1 MIEHRPFGRTGHR
14 STVTLFGAAALAR
27 ATQDEADRALE
38 VLLRHGVNHIDTA
51 ARYGDS
57 ELRIGPWMARH
68 RKDFFL
74 ATKTGSRG
82 AREAREDLHR
92 SLERLR
98 VDSVDLIQMHSLGH
112 PDDWDQAMGPD
123 GALEA
128 LVEAKQQGLARAIG
142 VTGHGWTIAAM
153 HRRSLA
159 RFDFDSILLPYNF
172 FMAQNERYRQAF
184 EEVTAICR
192 ERNVAVQTI
201 KGIARGPWAAADR
214 SHATWYQP
222 LERQEDI
229 DRAVHWVLGRP
240 GVFLNTAGDL
250 SLLPKVLDAASRFDA
265 PSLRRGDD
273 RDARRH
279 PDVVALRA
287 AHLTPKGDPGPMRK
301 AAILLAALAL
311 LAPVTAT
318 AQTTKLRVAICARTI
333 SMGVG
338 SPFAVAMKMGWFKQE
353 GLDIEVVP
361 LPGSTDCV
369 KAVATG
375 EVPVSLPSV
384 EPLANGRPQGV
395 KAKIYYTAYQTNGYG
410 IAVPADSPI
419 QSPGELRG
427 KSIGVTS
434 LASAGVV
441 VARAQVAAAGLD
453 PARDVQ
459 IVVAGEGA
467 QTAAMV
473 RNRQVDALSQFDTQ
487 YALVE
492 NAGVRVRYLD
502 RRDIERFPGNGFLA
516 SEESLRTR
524 QKELVGLARAY
535 AKGTIFTIANPEAAV
550 RIVYELF
557 PQTKPTGKDEATA
570 VREDLKVLEARMP
583 HYRLEP
589 AGVKRW
595 GENSEVNYRDY
606 VDFLVKWGVIT
617 QKVPTSDLITNDM
630 IEEVNRMDVGKI
642 AAEAKAYRYAR

>member
-1 MIEHRPFGRTGHR
+1 
-14 STVTLFGAAALAR
+14 
-27 ATQDEADRALE
+27 
-38 VLLRHGVNHIDTA
+38 
-51 ARYGDS
+51 
-57 ELRIGPWMARH
+57 
-68 RKDFFL
+68 
-74 ATKTGSRG
+74 
-82 AREAREDLHR
+82 
-92 SLERLR
+92 
-98 VDSVDLIQMHSLGH
+98 
-112 PDDWDQAMGPD
+112 
-123 GALEA
+123 
-128 LVEAKQQGLARAIG
+128 
-142 VTGHGWTIAAM
+142 
-153 HRRSLA
+153 
-159 RFDFDSILLPYNF
+159 
-172 FMAQNERYRQAF
+172 
-184 EEVTAICR
+184 
-192 ERNVAVQTI
+192 
-201 KGIARGPWAAADR
+201 
-214 SHATWYQP
+214 
-222 LERQEDI
+222 
-229 DRAVHWVLGRP
+229 
-240 GVFLNTAGDL
+240 
-250 SLLPKVLDAASRFDA
+250 
-265 PSLRRGDD
+265 
-273 RDARRH
+273 
-279 PDVVALRA
+279 
-287 AHLTPKGDPGPMRK
+287 MRK
-301 AAILLAALAL
+301 AVILLAVLVL
-311 LAPVTAT
+311 LAPVAAT

-338 SPFAVAMKMGWFKQE
+338 SPFAVAMKMGWFRQE
-353 GLDIEVVP
+353 GLDIEIVP

-375 EVPVSLPSV
+375 EVPVALPSV

-395 KAKIYYTAYQTNGYG
+395 KAKIFYTAYQTNGYG

-419 QSPGELRG
+419 QSPSELRG

-524 QKELVGLARAY
+524 QKDLVGLARAY

-550 RIVYELF
+550 RIVYEVF

-595 GENSEVNYRDY
+595 GENSDVNYRDY

-617 QKVPTSDLITNDM
+617 QKVPTSDLITNDL
-630 IEEVNRMDVGKI
+630 IEEINRMDAGKI
-642 AAEAKAYRYAR
+642 AAEAKGYRYAR

>member
-1 MIEHRPFGRTGHR
+1 
-14 STVTLFGAAALAR
+14 
-27 ATQDEADRALE
+27 
-38 VLLRHGVNHIDTA
+38 
-51 ARYGDS
+51 
-57 ELRIGPWMARH
+57 
-68 RKDFFL
+68 
-74 ATKTGSRG
+74 
-82 AREAREDLHR
+82 
-92 SLERLR
+92 
-98 VDSVDLIQMHSLGH
+98 
-112 PDDWDQAMGPD
+112 
-123 GALEA
+123 
-128 LVEAKQQGLARAIG
+128 
-142 VTGHGWTIAAM
+142 
-153 HRRSLA
+153 
-159 RFDFDSILLPYNF
+159 
-172 FMAQNERYRQAF
+172 
-184 EEVTAICR
+184 
-192 ERNVAVQTI
+192 
-201 KGIARGPWAAADR
+201 
-214 SHATWYQP
+214 
-222 LERQEDI
+222 
-229 DRAVHWVLGRP
+229 
-240 GVFLNTAGDL
+240 
-250 SLLPKVLDAASRFDA
+250 
-265 PSLRRGDD
+265 
-273 RDARRH
+273 
-279 PDVVALRA
+279 
-287 AHLTPKGDPGPMRK
+287 MRK
-301 AAILLAALAL
+301 AAILLAVLVL
-311 LAPVTAT
+311 LVPAAAT
-318 AQTTKLRVAICARTI
+318 AQTTKLRVAICARTV

-338 SPFAVAMKMGWFKQE
+338 SPFAVAMKMDWFKQE
-353 GLDIEVVP
+353 GLDIEIVP

-419 QSPGELRG
+419 QSPAELRG

-441 VARAQVAAAGLD
+441 VARAQAAAAGLD

-516 SEESLRTR
+516 SEESLRTH

-550 RIVYELF
+550 RIVYEVF
-557 PQTKPTGKDEATA
+557 PQTRPTGKDDATA

-617 QKVPTSDLITNDM
+617 QKVPTTDLVTNDLI
-630 IEEVNRMDVGKI
+630 EEINRMDVGKI

>member
-1 MIEHRPFGRTGHR
+1 
-14 STVTLFGAAALAR
+14 
-27 ATQDEADRALE
+27 
-38 VLLRHGVNHIDTA
+38 
-51 ARYGDS
+51 
-57 ELRIGPWMARH
+57 
-68 RKDFFL
+68 
-74 ATKTGSRG
+74 
-82 AREAREDLHR
+82 
-92 SLERLR
+92 
-98 VDSVDLIQMHSLGH
+98 
-112 PDDWDQAMGPD
+112 
-123 GALEA
+123 
-128 LVEAKQQGLARAIG
+128 
-142 VTGHGWTIAAM
+142 
-153 HRRSLA
+153 
-159 RFDFDSILLPYNF
+159 
-172 FMAQNERYRQAF
+172 
-184 EEVTAICR
+184 
-192 ERNVAVQTI
+192 
-201 KGIARGPWAAADR
+201 
-214 SHATWYQP
+214 
-222 LERQEDI
+222 
-229 DRAVHWVLGRP
+229 
-240 GVFLNTAGDL
+240 
-250 SLLPKVLDAASRFDA
+250 
-265 PSLRRGDD
+265 
-273 RDARRH
+273 
-279 PDVVALRA
+279 
-287 AHLTPKGDPGPMRK
+287 MRK
-301 AAILLAALAL
+301 AAILLAVLVL
-311 LAPVTAT
+311 LVPAAAT
-318 AQTTKLRVAICARTI
+318 AQTTKLRVAICARTV

-338 SPFAVAMKMGWFKQE
+338 SPFAVAMKMDWFKQE
-353 GLDIEVVP
+353 GLDIEIVP

-419 QSPGELRG
+419 QSPAELRG

-516 SEESLRTR
+516 SEESLRTH

-550 RIVYELF
+550 RIVYEVF
-557 PQTKPTGKDEATA
+557 PQTRPTGKDDATA

-595 GENSEVNYRDY
+595 GENSDVNYRDY

-617 QKVPTSDLITNDM
+617 QKVPTTDLVTNDLI
-630 IEEVNRMDVGKI
+630 EEINRMDVGKI

>member
-1 MIEHRPFGRTGHR
+1 
-14 STVTLFGAAALAR
+14 
-27 ATQDEADRALE
+27 
-38 VLLRHGVNHIDTA
+38 
-51 ARYGDS
+51 
-57 ELRIGPWMARH
+57 
-68 RKDFFL
+68 
-74 ATKTGSRG
+74 
-82 AREAREDLHR
+82 
-92 SLERLR
+92 
-98 VDSVDLIQMHSLGH
+98 
-112 PDDWDQAMGPD
+112 
-123 GALEA
+123 
-128 LVEAKQQGLARAIG
+128 
-142 VTGHGWTIAAM
+142 
-153 HRRSLA
+153 
-159 RFDFDSILLPYNF
+159 
-172 FMAQNERYRQAF
+172 
-184 EEVTAICR
+184 
-192 ERNVAVQTI
+192 
-201 KGIARGPWAAADR
+201 
-214 SHATWYQP
+214 
-222 LERQEDI
+222 
-229 DRAVHWVLGRP
+229 
-240 GVFLNTAGDL
+240 
-250 SLLPKVLDAASRFDA
+250 
-265 PSLRRGDD
+265 
-273 RDARRH
+273 
-279 PDVVALRA
+279 
-287 AHLTPKGDPGPMRK
+287 MRK
-301 AAILLAALAL
+301 AAIVLVALVL
-311 LAPVTAT
+311 LAPAAAT

-353 GLDIEVVP
+353 GLDVEIVP

-410 IAVPADSPI
+410 LAVPAGSPI
-419 QSPGELRG
+419 RSPAELRG

-516 SEESLRTR
+516 SEDTLRTR

-550 RIVYELF
+550 RIVYEVF
-557 PQTKPTGKDEATA
+557 PQTRPTGKDEATA

-617 QKVPTSDLITNDM
+617 QKVPTSDLVTNDL
-630 IEEVNRMDVGKI
+630 IEDVNRMDAGKI

>member
-1 MIEHRPFGRTGHR
+1 
-14 STVTLFGAAALAR
+14 
-27 ATQDEADRALE
+27 
-38 VLLRHGVNHIDTA
+38 
-51 ARYGDS
+51 
-57 ELRIGPWMARH
+57 
-68 RKDFFL
+68 
-74 ATKTGSRG
+74 
-82 AREAREDLHR
+82 
-92 SLERLR
+92 
-98 VDSVDLIQMHSLGH
+98 
-112 PDDWDQAMGPD
+112 
-123 GALEA
+123 
-128 LVEAKQQGLARAIG
+128 
-142 VTGHGWTIAAM
+142 
-153 HRRSLA
+153 
-159 RFDFDSILLPYNF
+159 
-172 FMAQNERYRQAF
+172 
-184 EEVTAICR
+184 
-192 ERNVAVQTI
+192 
-201 KGIARGPWAAADR
+201 
-214 SHATWYQP
+214 
-222 LERQEDI
+222 
-229 DRAVHWVLGRP
+229 
-240 GVFLNTAGDL
+240 
-250 SLLPKVLDAASRFDA
+250 
-265 PSLRRGDD
+265 
-273 RDARRH
+273 
-279 PDVVALRA
+279 
-287 AHLTPKGDPGPMRK
+287 MRK
-301 AAILLAALAL
+301 AAILVAVLVL
-311 LAPVTAT
+311 LAPVAAT

-353 GLDIEVVP
+353 GLDVEIVP

-419 QSPGELRG
+419 QSPGEL
-427 KSIGVTS
+427 
-434 LASAGVV
+434 
-441 VARAQVAAAGLD
+441 
-453 PARDVQ
+453 
-459 IVVAGEGA
+459 

-550 RIVYELF
+550 RIVYEVF

-630 IEEVNRMDVGKI
+630 IEDVNRMDVGKI

>member
-1 MIEHRPFGRTGHR
+1 
-14 STVTLFGAAALAR
+14 
-27 ATQDEADRALE
+27 
-38 VLLRHGVNHIDTA
+38 
-51 ARYGDS
+51 
-57 ELRIGPWMARH
+57 
-68 RKDFFL
+68 
-74 ATKTGSRG
+74 
-82 AREAREDLHR
+82 
-92 SLERLR
+92 
-98 VDSVDLIQMHSLGH
+98 
-112 PDDWDQAMGPD
+112 
-123 GALEA
+123 
-128 LVEAKQQGLARAIG
+128 
-142 VTGHGWTIAAM
+142 
-153 HRRSLA
+153 
-159 RFDFDSILLPYNF
+159 
-172 FMAQNERYRQAF
+172 
-184 EEVTAICR
+184 
-192 ERNVAVQTI
+192 
-201 KGIARGPWAAADR
+201 
-214 SHATWYQP
+214 
-222 LERQEDI
+222 
-229 DRAVHWVLGRP
+229 
-240 GVFLNTAGDL
+240 
-250 SLLPKVLDAASRFDA
+250 
-265 PSLRRGDD
+265 
-273 RDARRH
+273 
-279 PDVVALRA
+279 
-287 AHLTPKGDPGPMRK
+287 MRK
-301 AAILLAALAL
+301 AAILLAVLVL
-311 LAPVTAT
+311 LVPAAAT
-318 AQTTKLRVAICARTI
+318 AQTTKLRVAICARTV

-338 SPFAVAMKMGWFKQE
+338 SPFAVAMKMDWFKQE
-353 GLDIEVVP
+353 GLDIEIVP

-419 QSPGELRG
+419 QSPAELRG

-441 VARAQVAAAGLD
+441 VARAQAAAAGLD

-516 SEESLRTR
+516 SEESLRTH

-550 RIVYELF
+550 RIVYEVF
-557 PQTKPTGKDEATA
+557 PQTRPTGKDEATA

-617 QKVPTSDLITNDM
+617 QKVPTTDLVTNDLI
-630 IEEVNRMDVGKI
+630 EEINRMDVGKI

>member
-1 MIEHRPFGRTGHR
+1 
-14 STVTLFGAAALAR
+14 
-27 ATQDEADRALE
+27 
-38 VLLRHGVNHIDTA
+38 
-51 ARYGDS
+51 
-57 ELRIGPWMARH
+57 
-68 RKDFFL
+68 
-74 ATKTGSRG
+74 
-82 AREAREDLHR
+82 
-92 SLERLR
+92 
-98 VDSVDLIQMHSLGH
+98 
-112 PDDWDQAMGPD
+112 
-123 GALEA
+123 
-128 LVEAKQQGLARAIG
+128 
-142 VTGHGWTIAAM
+142 
-153 HRRSLA
+153 
-159 RFDFDSILLPYNF
+159 
-172 FMAQNERYRQAF
+172 
-184 EEVTAICR
+184 
-192 ERNVAVQTI
+192 
-201 KGIARGPWAAADR
+201 
-214 SHATWYQP
+214 
-222 LERQEDI
+222 
-229 DRAVHWVLGRP
+229 
-240 GVFLNTAGDL
+240 
-250 SLLPKVLDAASRFDA
+250 
-265 PSLRRGDD
+265 
-273 RDARRH
+273 
-279 PDVVALRA
+279 
-287 AHLTPKGDPGPMRK
+287 
-301 AAILLAALAL
+301 
-311 LAPVTAT
+311 
-318 AQTTKLRVAICARTI
+318 
-333 SMGVG
+333 
-338 SPFAVAMKMGWFKQE
+338 MGWFKQE
-353 GLDIEVVP
+353 GLDVEIVP

-410 IAVPADSPI
+410 LAVPADSPI
-419 QSPGELRG
+419 RSPAELRG

-550 RIVYELF
+550 RIVYEVF

-617 QKVPTSDLITNDM
+617 QKVPTSDLITNDL
-630 IEEVNRMDVGKI
+630 IEDVNRMDVGKI

>member
-1 MIEHRPFGRTGHR
+1 
-14 STVTLFGAAALAR
+14 
-27 ATQDEADRALE
+27 
-38 VLLRHGVNHIDTA
+38 
-51 ARYGDS
+51 
-57 ELRIGPWMARH
+57 
-68 RKDFFL
+68 
-74 ATKTGSRG
+74 
-82 AREAREDLHR
+82 
-92 SLERLR
+92 
-98 VDSVDLIQMHSLGH
+98 
-112 PDDWDQAMGPD
+112 
-123 GALEA
+123 
-128 LVEAKQQGLARAIG
+128 
-142 VTGHGWTIAAM
+142 
-153 HRRSLA
+153 
-159 RFDFDSILLPYNF
+159 
-172 FMAQNERYRQAF
+172 
-184 EEVTAICR
+184 
-192 ERNVAVQTI
+192 
-201 KGIARGPWAAADR
+201 
-214 SHATWYQP
+214 
-222 LERQEDI
+222 
-229 DRAVHWVLGRP
+229 
-240 GVFLNTAGDL
+240 
-250 SLLPKVLDAASRFDA
+250 
-265 PSLRRGDD
+265 
-273 RDARRH
+273 
-279 PDVVALRA
+279 
-287 AHLTPKGDPGPMRK
+287 MRK
-301 AAILLAALAL
+301 AAIVLAALIL
-311 LAPVTAT
+311 LAPAAAT

-410 IAVPADSPI
+410 LAVPADSPI

-427 KSIGVTS
+427 KTIGVTS

-550 RIVYELF
+550 RIVYEVF

-630 IEEVNRMDVGKI
+630 IEEVNRMDAGKI

>member
-1 MIEHRPFGRTGHR
+1 
-14 STVTLFGAAALAR
+14 
-27 ATQDEADRALE
+27 
-38 VLLRHGVNHIDTA
+38 
-51 ARYGDS
+51 
-57 ELRIGPWMARH
+57 
-68 RKDFFL
+68 
-74 ATKTGSRG
+74 
-82 AREAREDLHR
+82 
-92 SLERLR
+92 
-98 VDSVDLIQMHSLGH
+98 
-112 PDDWDQAMGPD
+112 
-123 GALEA
+123 
-128 LVEAKQQGLARAIG
+128 
-142 VTGHGWTIAAM
+142 
-153 HRRSLA
+153 
-159 RFDFDSILLPYNF
+159 
-172 FMAQNERYRQAF
+172 
-184 EEVTAICR
+184 
-192 ERNVAVQTI
+192 
-201 KGIARGPWAAADR
+201 
-214 SHATWYQP
+214 
-222 LERQEDI
+222 
-229 DRAVHWVLGRP
+229 
-240 GVFLNTAGDL
+240 
-250 SLLPKVLDAASRFDA
+250 
-265 PSLRRGDD
+265 
-273 RDARRH
+273 
-279 PDVVALRA
+279 
-287 AHLTPKGDPGPMRK
+287 MRK
-301 AAILLAALAL
+301 AAIVLAVLVL
-311 LAPVTAT
+311 LAPAAAT

-353 GLDIEVVP
+353 GLDIEIVP

-473 RNRQVDALSQFDTQ
+473 KNRQVDALSQFDTQ

-516 SEESLRTR
+516 SEDTLRTR
-524 QKELVGLARAY
+524 QKDLVGLARAY

-550 RIVYELF
+550 RIVYEVF
-557 PQTKPTGKDEATA
+557 PQTRPTGKDEPTA

-617 QKVPTSDLITNDM
+617 QKVPTSDLITNDL
-630 IEEVNRMDVGKI
+630 IEDINRMDVAKI

>member
-1 MIEHRPFGRTGHR
+1 
-14 STVTLFGAAALAR
+14 
-27 ATQDEADRALE
+27 
-38 VLLRHGVNHIDTA
+38 
-51 ARYGDS
+51 
-57 ELRIGPWMARH
+57 
-68 RKDFFL
+68 
-74 ATKTGSRG
+74 
-82 AREAREDLHR
+82 
-92 SLERLR
+92 
-98 VDSVDLIQMHSLGH
+98 
-112 PDDWDQAMGPD
+112 
-123 GALEA
+123 
-128 LVEAKQQGLARAIG
+128 
-142 VTGHGWTIAAM
+142 
-153 HRRSLA
+153 
-159 RFDFDSILLPYNF
+159 
-172 FMAQNERYRQAF
+172 
-184 EEVTAICR
+184 
-192 ERNVAVQTI
+192 
-201 KGIARGPWAAADR
+201 
-214 SHATWYQP
+214 
-222 LERQEDI
+222 
-229 DRAVHWVLGRP
+229 
-240 GVFLNTAGDL
+240 
-250 SLLPKVLDAASRFDA
+250 
-265 PSLRRGDD
+265 
-273 RDARRH
+273 
-279 PDVVALRA
+279 
-287 AHLTPKGDPGPMRK
+287 MRK
-301 AAILLAALAL
+301 AAILLAVLVL
-311 LAPVTAT
+311 LVPAAAA
-318 AQTTKLRVAICARTI
+318 AQTTKLRVAICARTV

-353 GLDIEVVP
+353 GLDIEIVP

-395 KAKIYYTAYQTNGYG
+395 KAKIYYTAYQTNAYG

-419 QSPGELRG
+419 QSPAELRG

-516 SEESLRTR
+516 SEESLRTH

-550 RIVYELF
+550 RIVYEIF
-557 PQTKPTGKDEATA
+557 PQTRPTGKDDATA

-617 QKVPTSDLITNDM
+617 QKVPTTDLITNDL
-630 IEEVNRMDVGKI
+630 IEEINRMDVGKI